1 MRLYSLTL
9 KNFRGYK
16 NSATVLFNDLT
27 AIVGKNDIGKSSIL
41 EALDI
46 FFNSKPIRPMDKSDV
61 NVDAVIEGNTDVEI
75 TAQFT
80 DMPEEIVID
89 ATNRT
94 TLGDEYLLNTEGR
107 LEIRK
112 IYPNGGK
119 EKVYIV
125 ANHPTVDG
133 CADLLSLKQKELKK
147 RVEDLGLDCDKTKNA
162 VMRKSIREHYRQQD
176 DLMLRES
183 LIESTKEG
191 VKDIWGKLASSLPV
205 YSLFISDRT
214 NTSRCIRMC

>member
-61 NVDAVIEGNTDVEI
+61 NVDAVMEGNTDVEI

-80 DMPEEIVID
+80 DVPEEIVID

-94 TLGDEYLLNTEGR
+94 TLGDEYLLNTQGR

-125 ANHPTVDG
+125 ANHPAADG
-133 CADLLSLKQKELKK
+133 CADLLSLKQK
-147 RVEDLGLDCDKTKNA
+147 
-162 VMRKSIREHYRQQD
+162 S
-176 DLMLRES
+176 
-183 LIESTKEG
+183 
-191 VKDIWGKLASSLPV
+191 
-205 YSLFISDRT
+205 
-214 NTSRCIRMC
+214 